1 MQDELETNVEN
12 QLQNPFE
19 QVAKFWTKCNEMLAT
34 TFIGNPHSHDNRKA
48 LWLTFGPNLLYC
60 FSVITLCIF
69 MAMFQGDD
77 DFDEVF
83 FLVMYSGGGGLFV
96 WLFTTF
102 AITLLSVIVAFM
114 KKCPPMWM
122 IIGPG
127 LGVAISLITNI
138 FFVGIIFN
146 EADLFDAF
154 DDLFLQVN
162 GFAMIFALFF
172 THTVL
177 ALATTKMMV
186 TVTQNE
192 DD

>member
-1 MQDELETNVEN
+1 
-12 QLQNPFE
+12 
-19 QVAKFWTKCNEMLAT
+19 
-34 TFIGNPHSHDNRKA
+34 
-48 LWLTFGPNLLYC
+48 
-60 FSVITLCIF
+60 
-69 MAMFQGDD
+69 
-77 DFDEVF
+77 
-83 FLVMYSGGGGLFV
+83 
-96 WLFTTF
+96 
-102 AITLLSVIVAFM
+102 
-114 KKCPPMWM
+114 MWM

-127 LGVAISLITNI
+127 LGVVISLITNI

-146 EADLFDAF
+146 EADLFDVF